1 VTISSST
8 PKPKEILE
16 QALGA
21 IPKNFRTKLVEHYL
35 NLKRRLAA
43 KEFEPAGL
51 SAGKFSE
58 IALRTLQHSL
68 TGSSIPF
75 NRSIGN
81 FPDECRKLIM
91 LPSNQ
96 GTESLRI
103 IIPRGLAFLYTF
115 RNKRNIGHVGGDVDP
130 NEIDAV
136 MMARVADWIVCELI
150 RSYHN
155 LSLEEAQALVDSLA
169 VRHLPDIWE
178 IGGRKRV
185 LRSDLG
191 YKEQVLLLLYS
202 CPDRGALTEDVYKW
216 SKYSDLSMFK
226 RSVLRPLD
234 SDNLIDYD
242 EEVEYVTL
250 SPLGIATVEDEIMKH
265 EGI

>member
-1 VTISSST
+1 MTISSST
-8 PKPKEILE
+8 PKPEEILE

-58 IALRTLQHSL
+58 IAFRTLQHSL
-68 TGSSIPF
+68 TGSSILF

-91 LPSNQ
+91 LPSSQ

-115 RNKRNIGHVGGDVDP
+115 RNKRNIGHVG
-130 NEIDAV
+130 
-136 MMARVADWIVCELI
+136 RRC
-150 RSYHN
+150 RS
-155 LSLEEAQALVDSLA
+155 
-169 VRHLPDIWE
+169 
-178 IGGRKRV
+178 KR
-185 LRSDLG
+185 D
-191 YKEQVLLLLYS
+191 
-202 CPDRGALTEDVYKW
+202 
-216 SKYSDLSMFK
+216 
-226 RSVLRPLD
+226 
-234 SDNLIDYD
+234 
-242 EEVEYVTL
+242 
-250 SPLGIATVEDEIMKH
+250 
-265 EGI
+265 

>member
-1 VTISSST
+1 MTISSST